1 MLEVNT
7 SAVDDVLARLSAEF
21 VASARDQI
29 DDIEVKL
36 DWLESGRE
44 FVEDDLFSI
53 QRNIHNIKGQGATFG
68 FPLTGRVAHM
78 LEDYLSNFD
87 QIKTETIKDIRT
99 YLDLMADLIASG
111 ESIAKGRSEALLK
124 DLPSGQPNEISS
136 QEMRNVRVLLVMPA
150 GLQRKL
156 VARELVSCG
165 FHVLR
170 AYDSIEALS
179 VAMDIKPEF
188 VFVNYDMTPFTG
200 PELANVFSNIDKLK
214 DTRFALFTSYEK
226 GNAHLEG
233 LPNNISVVEKRQ
245 DFAVTLS
252 ELMISWGLFG
262 DFGT

>member
-1 MLEVNT
+1 MEMYGAAQT
-7 SAVDDVLARLSAEF
+7 KEPTGKEF
-21 VASARDQI
+21 LLPWGDPA
-29 DDIEVKL
+29 
-36 DWLESGRE
+36 
-44 FVEDDLFSI
+44 
-53 QRNIHNIKGQGATFG
+53 FG